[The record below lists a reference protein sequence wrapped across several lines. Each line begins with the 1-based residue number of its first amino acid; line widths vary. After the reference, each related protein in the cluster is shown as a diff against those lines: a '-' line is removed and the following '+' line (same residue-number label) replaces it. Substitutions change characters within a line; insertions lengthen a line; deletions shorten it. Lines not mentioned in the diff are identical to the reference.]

1 MHNTQMRDGLLARNA
16 QPDSTAQAS
25 SSKPAVTGNTQP
37 WEIIRVRHAALD
49 INAPPRMALR
59 KPAVVRARTKPYNSK
74 QLATHA
80 QLALNVQRPQEF
92 RKLAQLGPIPWL
104 GRECAKAVR

>member
-1 MHNTQMRDGLLARNA
+1 MDGTQPVRPSHVYNALKATSVRVRFFHLKGARELPMSNTQMRDGLLARNA

-37 WEIIRVRHAALD
+37 WEIIPVRHAALD

-59 KPAVVRARTKPYNSK
+59 
-74 QLATHA
+74 
-80 QLALNVQRPQEF
+80 
-92 RKLAQLGPIPWL
+92 
-104 GRECAKAVR
+104 